1 MSLTE
6 KNIREKIFHNNLQS
20 KPKGRFENIFYKA
33 LYNLTDDFFIK
44 LKTFSKNAK
53 ILDYG
58 CGTGSSLKKVIEFNQ
73 KKIVGIDISDVSI
86 EKARINIGDHKD
98 NLELMVDNCEQ
109 TKFNENEFDLVYGT
123 GFLHHLQINQCL
135 NEISRVLK
143 PGGRL
148 LFIEPLGTNP
158 FINLY
163 RYLTPNSRSKDEHPL
178 LKEDFDN
185 IKRKFSKMEVKYYGF
200 FTLIF
205 FPFYKNPKDSKI
217 FKALKDLDQYF
228 FKFRVFRKLA
238 WSVLIIAEKT

>member
-6 KNIREKIFHNNLQS
+6 KNIREKIFHNDLQS

-33 LYNLTDDFFIK
+33 LYNLTEDFFNK
-44 LKTFSKNAK
+44 LKIFSKNAK

-58 CGTGSSLKKVIEFNQ
+58 CGTGSSLKKVIEFEP

-86 EKARINIGDHKD
+86 EKARNNIKSDKD
-98 NLELMVDNCEQ
+98 NLELIVDNCEK
-109 TKFNENEFDLVYGT
+109 TKFGENEFDLVYGT
-123 GFLHHLQINQCL
+123 GILHHLQINQCL

-158 FINLY
+158 FINFY
-163 RYLTPNSRSKDEHPL
+163 RYLTPGSRSKDEHPL

-185 IKRKFSKMEVKYYGF
+185 INRNFSKMEIKYYGF
-200 FTLIF
+200 FTLVF
-205 FPFYKNPKDSKI
+205 FPFYKNPKNSKFFQI
-217 FKALKDLDQYF
+217 LKSLDQYF
-228 FKFRVFRKLA
+228 FKFRIFRKLA

>member
-6 KNIREKIFHNNLQS
+6 KNIREKIFHNDLQS

-33 LYNLTDDFFIK
+33 LYNLTEDFFNK
-44 LKTFSKNAK
+44 LKIFSKNAK

-58 CGTGSSLKKVIEFNQ
+58 CGTGSSLKKVIEFEP

-86 EKARINIGDHKD
+86 EKARNNIKSDKD
-98 NLELMVDNCEQ
+98 NLELIVDNCEK
-109 TKFNENEFDLVYGT
+109 TKFGENEFDLVYGT
-123 GFLHHLQINQCL
+123 GILHHLQINQCL

-158 FINLY
+158 FINFY
-163 RYLTPNSRSKDEHPL
+163 RYLTPGSRSKDEHPL

-185 IKRKFSKMEVKYYGF
+185 INRKFSKMEIKYYGF
-200 FTLIF
+200 FTLVF
-205 FPFYKNPKDSKI
+205 FPFYKNPKNSKFFQI
-217 FKALKDLDQYF
+217 LKSLDQYF
-228 FKFRVFRKLA
+228 FKFRIFRKLA

>member
-6 KNIREKIFHNNLQS
+6 KNIREKIFHNDLQS

-33 LYNLTDDFFIK
+33 LYNLTEDFFNK
-44 LKTFSKNAK
+44 LKIFSKNAK
-53 ILDYG
+53 VLDYG
-58 CGTGSSLKKVIEFNQ
+58 CGTGSSLKKVIEFEP

-86 EKARINIGDHKD
+86 EKARSNIGSHKD
-98 NLELMVDNCEQ
+98 YLELKVDNCEK
-109 TKFNENEFDLVYGT
+109 TKFGENEFDLVYGT
-123 GFLHHLQINQCL
+123 GILHHLQINQCL

-158 FINLY
+158 FINFY
-163 RYLTPNSRSKDEHPL
+163 RYLTPGSRSKDEHPL

-185 IKRKFSKMEVKYYGF
+185 INKKFSKMEIKYYGF
-200 FTLIF
+200 FTLVF
-205 FPFYKNPKDSKI
+205 FPFYKNPKDSKF
-217 FKALKDLDQYF
+217 FKILKGLDQYL
-228 FKFRVFRKLA
+228 FKFRIFRKLA